1 MKARSIRVRLTLWYF
16 AILAPALGL
25 CGVGAWFAMRGSL
38 YSTIDESLRDRVR
51 GVRKFIEVQGA
62 SLAPIEMRDEF
73 KEHSVLGPGG
83 DLFQVRDAQGNWL
96 YRSAPLEDHDVPVL
110 APERLKQRFYE
121 DRLIGGT
128 PLRLLSQKIEVRG
141 QFYTVQVAARMEELN
156 EALARFRWWLLMS
169 VPLVLAVALAG
180 GYYMSRRALAPVDA
194 ITNTAR
200 SISAQNLSSRLE
212 VPPTGDELQR
222 LSETLNDMLQRLEAA
237 FHRITQFTADA
248 SHELRTPIAL
258 VRTTAELA
266 LHEQRTAADREE
278 AIREILDESERT
290 SELLENLLILA
301 RADSGKEALQFSVI
315 DLSALVRETAE
326 QGQKLAAARR
336 LEFQARIEDRAVEV
350 LADPH
355 AIRRLILILLDNAV
369 KYTPQPGR
377 VSVSLSAAS
386 GSATIQVQ
394 DTGIGIAGEELPHI
408 FERFYRTDK
417 ARSRETGGV
426 GLGLAIAQWI
436 AEKHKGRITAQSELG
451 RGTVFQVS
459 LPLAEAAPEKAV

>member
-1 MKARSIRVRLTLWYF
+1 
-16 AILAPALGL
+16 
-25 CGVGAWFAMRGSL
+25 
-38 YSTIDESLRDRVR
+38 
-51 GVRKFIEVQGA
+51 
-62 SLAPIEMRDEF
+62 
-73 KEHSVLGPGG
+73 
-83 DLFQVRDAQGNWL
+83 
-96 YRSAPLEDHDVPVL
+96 
-110 APERLKQRFYE
+110 
-121 DRLIGGT
+121 
-128 PLRLLSQKIEVRG
+128 
-141 QFYTVQVAARMEELN
+141 
-156 EALARFRWWLLMS
+156 
-169 VPLVLAVALAG
+169 VALAG

-200 SISAQNLSSRLE
+200 SISAQSLSSRLE

-222 LSETLNDMLQRLEAA
+222 LSETLNDMLQRLEAT

-266 LHEQRTAADREE
+266 LHEQRTPADREE
-278 AIREILDESERT
+278 AIREILEESERT

-326 QGQKLAAARR
+326 QGQKLAAARH

-350 LADPH
+350 LANPH
-355 AIRRLILILLDNAV
+355 AILRLILILLDNAV
-369 KYTPQPGR
+369 KYTPQPG
-377 VSVSLSAAS
+377 SVSLSLTAANAL
-386 GSATIQVQ
+386 ATVQVR
-394 DTGIGIAGEELPHI
+394 DTGIGIASEELPHI

-436 AEKHKGRITAQSELG
+436 AEKHQGRLTAHSELG
-451 RGTVFQVS
+451 RGALFQIS
-459 LPLAEAAPEKAV
+459 LPLAEAAPQKAV